1 MNLHR
6 SAVYAFVLLLS
17 NTAMH
22 IGVAR
27 AIVRNS
33 WGSTEAETASA
44 VVVKS
49 DKKAKNS
56 QQDPEPTP
64 TFTPTP
70 TPTRYL
76 VVETG
81 RDCSIEPPE
90 QASGHYTLRAT
101 IGSETVLFSER
112 PVRTAGTMG
121 TQEFVNRFKK
131 LFAASNPN
139 TAITF
144 TGDDRKVRC
153 GNIQGF
159 TDPEPQATGNNNNT
173 GPLIVVLSRPKIA
186 GTSSDGSTVM
196 IEYTMT
202 QSASQGEVAS
212 IEQFLEM
219 SGSCSIFIDS
229 LHVAGAAALVLE

>member
-1 MNLHR
+1 
-6 SAVYAFVLLLS
+6 
-17 NTAMH
+17 MH

-56 QQDPEPTP
+56 QQHPEPA
-64 TFTPTP
+64 P

-81 RDCSIEPPE
+81 RDCSITQ
-90 QASGHYTLRAT
+90 QATSTGIYTLRAT
-101 IGSETVLFSER
+101 IGNETVLFSER

-121 TQEFVNRFKK
+121 TQEFVNRFAK
-131 LFAASNPN
+131 LFATSNPN

-144 TGDDRKVRC
+144 TADD
-153 GNIQGF
+153 
-159 TDPEPQATGNNNNT
+159 NNNNNTIT

-186 GTSSDGSTVM
+186 GTSPDGRTVM

-202 QSASQGEVAS
+202 QSASQGEIVL

-219 SGSCSIFIDS
+219 SGVSCSIFIDGVVILPNS
-229 LHVAGAAALVLE
+229 SDFARKTR